1 MPGFWLRPLTT
12 LALIALFALLLWAAS
27 GVTGALGFFGA
38 ALLFYLLFHL
48 RNLAAF
54 AAWLKRPETA
64 DIPAGS
70 GMWADLFSL
79 LYQRQRNQSSSEIR
93 LSATLE
99 RFQRAAEAMPDGI
112 VMLNERD
119 QIEWCNPVAEAQLG
133 LSLERDRGQWLA
145 YLLRQAQFSE
155 YLAAHNYREPLVIKS
170 LRNRDL
176 TLSFQMVPFG
186 DEQKLLLIRDI
197 TQIERVETMR
207 RDFVANVSHELRTPL
222 TVVGG
227 FLETLVDAGE
237 DGPMRND
244 PAQMRRYLS
253 LMLEQTTRMQRLV
266 EDLLTLSHLESGQ
279 GAPESAVDVPRLLES
294 LYREAQ
300 SLSDGRHRISLDI
313 RAAAGLLGNEDEL
326 RSAFGNLVSNA
337 IRYTPEQE
345 EITLTWEPRPDGIA
359 FAVSDTGLGIDPQHI
374 PRLTERF
381 YRVDRGRSRETG
393 GTGLGLAIVKHILTR
408 HQGRLEIDSV
418 PDEGSTFRAV
428 FPAHRVVQ
436 PKDAAASA
444 S

>member
-1 MPGFWLRPLTT
+1 MPNFWLRPLTT
-12 LALIALFALLLWAAS
+12 LAFFALFSLLLWAAA
-27 GVTGALGFFGA
+27 GALA
-38 ALLFYLLFHL
+38 ALLIFSTALLVYLLFHL
-48 RNLAAF
+48 RNIQEF
-54 AAWLKRPETA
+54 ATWLGN
-64 DIPAGS
+64 PAPAEVPQGS
-70 GMWADLFSL
+70 GMWADLFSQL
-79 LYQRQRNQSSSEIR
+79 HQQQRRQSSSETT
-93 LSATLE
+93 LSAALE

-112 VMLNERD
+112 VMLNEKD
-119 QIEWCNPVAEAQLG
+119 QIEWCNIVAEAQLG
-133 LSLERDRGQWLA
+133 LHLERDRGQWLA
-145 YLLRQAQFSE
+145 YLLRQAQFSD

-176 TLSFQMVPFG
+176 TLSIQLVPFG

-227 FLETLVDAGE
+227 FLETLVDAE
-237 DGPMRND
+237 QID
-244 PAQMRRYLS
+244 PAQMHRYMN

-266 EDLLTLSHLESGQ
+266 EDLLTLSRLESGE
-279 GAPESAVDVPRLLES
+279 GATESAVDVPRLLES
-294 LYREAQ
+294 LNREAL
-300 SLSDGRHRISLDI
+300 SLSDGRHRVRLDI
-313 RAAAGLLGNEDEL
+313 RTGEGLLGNEDDL

-337 IRYTPEQE
+337 IRYTPAEG
-345 EITLTWEPRPDGIA
+345 EITLRWEKLPDGAA
-359 FAVSDTGLGIDPQHI
+359 FSVSDTGLGIDAQHI

-408 HQGRLEIDSV
+408 HQAKLEIEST
-418 PDEGSTFRAV
+418 PGEGSTFRAA
-428 FPAHRVVQ
+428 FPARRAVQ
-436 PKDAAASA
+436 LGKEAPSA